1 MFDHRR
7 SREYTCAVL
16 DAVEQGV
23 LDKDTL
29 IADLLGFLSEAEV
42 EQFVRANDLLEAV
55 GMEDEDEEDYDYD
68 GQPDEAQEGHDFDP
82 DC

>member
-1 MFDHRR
+1 MFSHRK

-16 DAVEQGV
+16 DAVQDGV
-23 LDKDTL
+23 LDPIPL
-29 IADLLGFLSEAEV
+29 INNLLGFLSEAEV

-55 GMEDEDEEDYDYD
+55 GMAEEDEEDEYD
-68 GQPDEAQEGHDFDP
+68 GQPTEQEEWESFDP

>member
-7 SREYTCAVL
+7 SRAYTCAVL
-16 DAVEQGV
+16 EAVDEGI

-29 IADLLGFLSEAEV
+29 IQDLLGFLSEADV

-55 GMEDEDEEDYDYD
+55 GIEEDEEDDYD
-68 GQPDEAQEGHDFDP
+68 GQPDEAQEWADFDP